1 MIQFYILIDNSK
13 KHFVEIN
20 VNNNV
25 ILSFDITDSMLFHD
39 LDIVMKFQDE
49 LLINYNM
56 KFDLISI

>member
-1 MIQFYILIDNSK
+1 MIQFYLLIDNSK